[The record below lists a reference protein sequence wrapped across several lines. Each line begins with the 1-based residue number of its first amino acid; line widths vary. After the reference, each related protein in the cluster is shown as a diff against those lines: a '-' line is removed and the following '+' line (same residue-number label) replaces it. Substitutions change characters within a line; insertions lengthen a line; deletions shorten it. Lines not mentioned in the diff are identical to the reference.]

1 MSLTISFSCDFHI
14 CMQIRYFL
22 KDNYSVLKCVIS
34 EIISSAFI
42 FIIELPLCFYR
53 DATRDSVSHVVT
65 IDDQRTKTDTTD

>member
-1 MSLTISFSCDFHI
+1 MINVFSISNYACKLGTI
-14 CMQIRYFL
+14 

-34 EIISSAFI
+34 EIIICAFI
-42 FIIELPLCFYR
+42 FIIEFPPCFYR